1 MATQKDR
8 NKSRIFSDLR
18 SKAELL
24 IKDKSASPQHF
35 SIEEFDK
42 LLHELEVH
50 QIELEKQNEK
60 LNLAHLKAE
69 DSRNRYLDLYDFSP
83 NGYFTVDQ
91 NGLIYDV
98 NLAGSDMLGVER
110 RLLKKKRL
118 SSFIVPDCQDAYYLY
133 CNQILETGA
142 RQSCVLQL
150 RKNDGT
156 VIWGLLD
163 SIVIPGS
170 DVNSVHLRTTLADI
184 TSQKESEFTLG
195 ETEEFYRIILSNI
208 SDAVFITDYK
218 GAFIFICPNAAVIFG
233 YNPAEIK
240 IFNNISKLLGNDL
253 FDHHELKQQ
262 GEIRNINCRIIDKYG
277 KHHNL
282 LINVKQVHIK
292 GETLLYTCRDA
303 TLLINANK
311 ELNKHQKHLEEIVET
326 RTDELNT
333 ANKQLKVE
341 INERKKTQ
349 INLEKLNAQLM
360 VEYNQRKAL
369 SQQLITTLERDRQK
383 VAVALHDHISQNLIV
398 LKREIERTLLK
409 ENLMVD
415 VLEHTLCKTTE
426 KLVATIQNIREI
438 STELRPS
445 MLTTL
450 GLIPSLRA
458 LIDELREST
467 DLKTTFFHRNV
478 PLKIGDEKELAVYRI
493 IQEALM
499 NVVKHSRAETVHI
512 KVYRSKNLL
521 KVSVHDNG
529 ANFNKSL
536 INKVSEKNSGLG
548 LLIMRERALQVSGT
562 FSIEFIPGQGT
573 HLALEVPL

>member
-1 MATQKDR
+1 MPTQKDR

-24 IKDKSASPQHF
+24 IKDRSASPQHF

-50 QIELEKQNEK
+50 QIELEKQNGK

-163 SIVIPGS
+163 SIVIPGT
-170 DVNSVHLRTTLADI
+170 DVNSVHLRTTLTDI

-326 RTDELNT
+326 RTDELT
-333 ANKQLKVE
+333 GSNKQLRIE
-341 INERKKTQ
+341 IEERKKAEN
-349 INLEKLNAQLM
+349 IIRLNESLLEVLL
-360 VEYNQRKAL
+360 RL
-369 SQQLITTLERDRQK
+369 SEM
-383 VAVALHDHISQNLIV
+383 
-398 LKREIERTLLK
+398 REATVK
-409 ENLMVD
+409 EMAD
-415 VLEHTLCKTTE
+415 FVLEEGVRLTQS
-426 KLVATIQNIREI
+426 TIGF
-438 STELRPS
+438 
-445 MLTTL
+445 L
-450 GLIPSLRA
+450 G
-458 LIDELREST
+458 
-467 DLKTTFFHRNV
+467 F
-478 PLKIGDEKELAVYRI
+478 
-493 IQEALM
+493 M
-499 NVVKHSRAETVHI
+499 NDQETVMTLHSW
-512 KVYRSKNLL
+512 SKAVMEECRISDKPSISHKEERPLGRGYPTAQT
-521 KVSVHDNG
+521 HDYKRL
-529 ANFNKSL
+529 FP
-536 INKVSEKNSGLG
+536 SES
-548 LLIMRERALQVSGT
+548 S
-562 FSIEFIPGQGT
+562 
-573 HLALEVPL
+573 